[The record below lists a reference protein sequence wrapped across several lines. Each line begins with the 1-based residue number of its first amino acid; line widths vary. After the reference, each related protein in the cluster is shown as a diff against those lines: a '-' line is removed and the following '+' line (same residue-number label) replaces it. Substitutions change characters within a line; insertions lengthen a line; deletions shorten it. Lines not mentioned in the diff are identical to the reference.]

1 MSTLWDQVHRL
12 RAPVL
17 ATHVDLSACR
27 REAEAFRA
35 VLAGLPIGI
44 RTDDVLAGD
53 FGPAWGEVPEPSAP
67 AQQGASAPR
76 AGAPSTRDLLRDRFH
91 IFGGYTTAHTTLD
104 YGRIVRE
111 GLGRVSDRAREHA
124 PALPA
129 ARRAMVESMAVALD
143 AVCSWAERYADLAA
157 TLAGNAADGKDRRRL
172 LRVARACR
180 QVPRHP
186 ARDLHEALQ
195 CVWLVHAAVGLSELS
210 QASLSL
216 GCLDRYLLPLFE
228 AAADPDLARVSLQ
241 DFFRKLN
248 RYGDAACA
256 LNLGGVGEDGTD
268 RFNPLSALIADT
280 VAALQ
285 LPAPLLAARIHA
297 GTPPAVFDRLTRP
310 ELAALGQPTFYGEEP
325 CVAALLARGIPAERV
340 HTWCANSCM
349 GLYLPGEE
357 ICDMWGGVVNL
368 LIPLELALNQ
378 GRPLR
383 GELPVA
389 LTTPPPATPES
400 LPALQHALL
409 AYAAEFIDLVV
420 GDNRESTEWYARERP
435 NPYLSALTADC
446 LERGLDRA
454 GGGARYHG
462 VTIEGFGLVNAAD
475 ALTAIDAVVFRAR
488 RCTVPELV
496 AALARD
502 FSGAEDLRQ
511 ALLAAP
517 KFGRAHRQADGMVRW
532 LADAF
537 ATAVTAHRRDGLSY
551 LPSFH
556 TLNAHLGAGAKTA
569 ASADGRH
576 AGEPLA
582 KNLGPM
588 LRGTPFD
595 ATEVLLS
602 CAAVE
607 QRRFGGGQAVD
618 LSLDGAVLGTPR
630 GRAAFQ
636 ALLRTY
642 FGRGGLQVQVNG
654 VTPAILRA
662 AMADPE
668 HHRQVTVRIAGYSAR
683 FVTLAR
689 AVQEEMVQ
697 RLERGL

>member
-1 MSTLWDQVHRL
+1 M
-12 RAPVL
+12 
-17 ATHVDLSACR
+17 
-27 REAEAFRA
+27 
-35 VLAGLPIGI
+35 
-44 RTDDVLAGD
+44 
-53 FGPAWGEVPEPSAP
+53 
-67 AQQGASAPR
+67 
-76 AGAPSTRDLLRDRFH
+76 
-91 IFGGYTTAHTTLD
+91 
-104 YGRIVRE
+104 
-111 GLGRVSDRAREHA
+111 
-124 PALPA
+124 
-129 ARRAMVESMAVALD
+129 
-143 AVCSWAERYADLAA
+143 
-157 TLAGNAADGKDRRRL
+157 
-172 LRVARACR
+172 
-180 QVPRHP
+180 
-186 ARDLHEALQ
+186 
-195 CVWLVHAAVGLSELS
+195 
-210 QASLSL
+210 
-216 GCLDRYLLPLFE
+216 
-228 AAADPDLARVSLQ
+228 
-241 DFFRKLN
+241 
-248 RYGDAACA
+248 
-256 LNLGGVGEDGTD
+256 
-268 RFNPLSALIADT
+268 
-280 VAALQ
+280 
-285 LPAPLLAARIHA
+285 
-297 GTPPAVFDRLTRP
+297 
-310 ELAALGQPTFYGEEP
+310 
-325 CVAALLARGIPAERV
+325 
-340 HTWCANSCM
+340 
-349 GLYLPGEE
+349 
-357 ICDMWGGVVNL
+357 
-368 LIPLELALNQ
+368 
-378 GRPLR
+378 
-383 GELPVA
+383 
-389 LTTPPPATPES
+389 
-400 LPALQHALL
+400 
-409 AYAAEFIDLVV
+409 
-420 GDNRESTEWYARERP
+420 
-435 NPYLSALTADC
+435 
-446 LERGLDRA
+446 
-454 GGGARYHG
+454 
-462 VTIEGFGLVNAAD
+462 
-475 ALTAIDAVVFRAR
+475 
-488 RCTVPELV
+488 PELV